1 MKDSVICGTCF
12 QEFGSKDEKGITT
25 NESHSITGT

>member
-1 MKDSVICGTCF
+1 MLFGTCF
-12 QEFGSKDEKGITT
+12 QEFGSNEERDRTT